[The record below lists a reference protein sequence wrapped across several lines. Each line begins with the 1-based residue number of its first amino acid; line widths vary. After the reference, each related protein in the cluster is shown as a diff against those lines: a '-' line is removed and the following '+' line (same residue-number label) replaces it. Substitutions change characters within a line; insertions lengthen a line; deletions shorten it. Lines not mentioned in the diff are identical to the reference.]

1 MNRLSQVTRPI
12 LARSFSSTP
21 ARAGGLPQKEQWI
34 LDWKDPVPV
43 SLFFFIFQKQFFIL
57 RLNYFGVKSFFLFC
71 TKIILG

>member
-43 SLFFFIFQKQFFIL
+43 SLFL
-57 RLNYFGVKSFFLFC
+57 YFSKKEFYFELKLLWGIFLFC
-71 TKIILG
+71 AKITLG

>member
-43 SLFFFIFQKQFFIL
+43 SLFLYFSKKEFYFELKLLWGIFFIL
-57 RLNYFGVKSFFLFC
+57 R
-71 TKIILG
+71 

>member
-43 SLFFFIFQKQFFIL
+43 SLFLYFSKTIF
-57 RLNYFGVKSFFLFC
+57 YFALKL
-71 TKIILG
+71 L

>member
-43 SLFFFIFQKQFFIL
+43 SLFFFYFSKTIFYFALKLLWGKKFFFIL
-57 RLNYFGVKSFFLFC
+57 H
-71 TKIILG
+71 